1 MQNLKEKIDPESG
14 VSETIGFIIIFGL
27 VMTGIAL
34 ITLYG
39 YPLLLQEQA
48 NANVKNMERNM
59 IILQNDVKSL
69 TYKNVPYQET
79 TLQVSGGTLYV
90 KEEPDE
96 INGPYFEIIGTGT
109 PIPRIYPGEIY
120 FDSSDGQATVALENG
135 AVHIIYRSSPNGSAM
150 IADPRW
156 YYDPVDSTYVLSFI
170 HINASSDMSQTSIG
184 SVKMHIVDSIQTD
197 PIDIEP
203 DTVTIKYYG
212 SPKHDYHVAW
222 YNYFKDP
229 SLQMYNEA
237 MPGFNTT
244 TGILDSDAKYLVIKQ
259 YNVTILS
266 I

>member
-1 MQNLKEKIDPESG
+1 MQNMREKIDPESG
-14 VSETIGFIIIFGL
+14 VSETVGFIIIFGL

-48 NANVKNMERNM
+48 NANVKNMERNL

-79 TLQVSGGTLYV
+79 TLQVSGGTLFV
-90 KEEPDE
+90 KQEPD
-96 INGPYFEIIGTGT
+96 NTTSGAYFEISGTGT
-109 PIPRIYPGEIY
+109 PIRIYPGEIY

-150 IADPRW
+150 IANPRW
-156 YYDPVDSTYVLSFI
+156 YYDPINSTYVLSFI
-170 HINASSDMSQTSIG
+170 RINASADMSQTSIG
-184 SVKMHIVDSIQTD
+184 SVKMHIVDSNQTG
-197 PIDIEP
+197 PIDITS
-203 DTVTIKYYG
+203 DTVTIKYHG
-212 SPKHDYHVAW
+212 SHEHNYRVAW

-229 SLQMYNEA
+229 SLQIKNVNMTGTNNA
-237 MPGFNTT
+237 TGTLDFN
-244 TGILDSDAKYLVIKQ
+244 AKNLVIKE

-266 I
+266 L